1 MLTAFSVKLPPKAEG
16 FKKLTNKLHRDK
28 VETQILRARGV
39 SLRHITYTSYSG
51 EVRLDKTDSVVGAHR
66 DRLLCSEKLVFPHT
80 SGYRRFESS
89 SFSARLCVNMALETL
104 RECCRSEELRIGIYD
119 PCAAAA
125 DFLPQALEFCVDPV
139 IITQNYP
146 LYQLARERALEE
158 LGAAVN
164 LTKNLAE
171 LEKCDFI
178 IAPARIHETMPLN
191 PSATVLTVGEPDAP
205 LNGEIYFSYSFRM
218 PNGFADIK
226 PPELS
231 EEYFCSAL
239 YTLGAQYELGT
250 IVPLSCNG
258 KTGAQTVKSLSNLL
272 DIRAKK
278 SYN

>member
-1 MLTAFSVKLPPKAEG
+1 
-16 FKKLTNKLHRDK
+16 
-28 VETQILRARGV
+28 
-39 SLRHITYTSYSG
+39 
-51 EVRLDKTDSVVGAHR
+51 
-66 DRLLCSEKLVFPHT
+66 
-80 SGYRRFESS
+80 
-89 SFSARLCVNMALETL
+89 
-104 RECCRSEELRIGIYD
+104 
-119 PCAAAA
+119 
-125 DFLPQALEFCVDPV
+125 
-139 IITQNYP
+139 
-146 LYQLARERALEE
+146 
-158 LGAAVN
+158 
-164 LTKNLAE
+164 
-171 LEKCDFI
+171 
-178 IAPARIHETMPLN
+178 MPLN